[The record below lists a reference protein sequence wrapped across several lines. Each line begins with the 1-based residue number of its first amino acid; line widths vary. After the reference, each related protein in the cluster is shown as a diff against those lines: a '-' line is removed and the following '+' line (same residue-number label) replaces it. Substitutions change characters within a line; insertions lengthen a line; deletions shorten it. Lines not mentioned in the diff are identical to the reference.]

1 MSTIYIPHI
10 IESQEEVDAL
20 PDGTVAIR
28 DGSWPRILLR
38 DETGQHWASWE
49 AVGMTRPDMRG
60 WTALVPTDADEY
72 DSEEMAPGRHR
83 SPDIYSTTEFTL
95 WLTDEEEG
103 AA

>member
-1 MSTIYIPHI
+1 MTVIYLPRV
-10 IESQEEVDAL
+10 IESQDEADAL
-20 PDGTVAIR
+20 PDGTVAVR

-49 AVGMTRPDMRG
+49 TSGMTRPAMAG

-72 DSEEMAPGRHR
+72 ESEEMAPGRHR
-83 SPDIYSTTEFTL
+83 SPDIYSTTEFKL